1 MLVEPIIERVCPVQ
15 VPPLQFFA
23 LLRWLDG
30 RPLLDVMEP
39 YRQQIH
45 TEFLATVRAD
55 GSPHYKR
62 GLKGRGKKNSKTAD
76 EVLAGLYKLLTWQAA
91 GSKGNQVF
99 FIASDLGQ
107 ANDDLDL
114 CKKLIRCNPLLDA
127 ELTMKQNVVERKD
140 GHGFI
145 EILPAGDAPGLHGKT
160 YLFLVVDEL
169 HTQRDYR
176 VLEALELDRTR
187 PDAVQSFASYAS
199 LSRAAGIPINDIL
212 KQHAAQSDPRLFVSW
227 YAGTIEEA
235 NPSLNGPLGPTM
247 DDILDAQRAL
257 PSWIFRRLYQNL
269 PGQPDGAAF
278 DASKVEDAIVT
289 GRTVLP
295 PQPGRS
301 YVGFCDLSGGG
312 DDDATLGIAHDE
324 GGVAVL
330 DCLVDQGA
338 RLHRTFSPA
347 DSVKKFADVLKQYG
361 LSRVTGD
368 RYAAQ
373 WPVEAF
379 ALHGITYR
387 PAELNRSQI
396 YSNFEPLL
404 NSGRVELLD
413 HPKLL
418 QQFVGLIRRG
428 EKIDHGSGEHDDH
441 ANSAAGCLVLVAQY
455 AHQAPLAFFSGGRLL
470 SSVADAVSSG
480 INAVRQALGAT
491 GKAIAAPV
499 HQLIDDEPQAYPTHD
514 GHRRSIAEIESL
526 DEGVRS
532 PQEQARLD
540 AHYAKQRRQHVDSS
554 FEALVRR
561 AGMYFPESDGPPG
574 FDDWREA
581 IAAKFARWR

>member
-1 MLVEPIIERVCPVQ
+1 MLVDALIARVVSVQ
-15 VPPLQFFA
+15 VPPLQFFG

-45 TEFLATVRAD
+45 TEFLSTVRAD
-55 GSPHYKR
+55 GAPRYKR

-76 EVLAGLYKLLTWQAA
+76 EVLAGLYKLLAWQAA

-127 ELTMKQNVVERKD
+127 ELTMKQNVIERKD

-145 EILPAGDAPGLHGKT
+145 EILPAGDAQGLHGKT

-247 DDILDAQRAL
+247 DDILDAQRSL

-278 DASKVEDAIVT
+278 DASKVEDAIVP

-295 PQPGRS
+295 PQPGVT
-301 YVGFCDLSGGG
+301 YGAFCDLSGGG
-312 DDDATLGIAHDE
+312 ADDATLAIAHACE
-324 GGVAVL
+324 GVGIL
-330 DCLVDQGA
+330 DLVMDQGA
-338 RLHRTFSPA
+338 RTHRTFSP
-347 DSVKKFADVLKQYG
+347 DDTVRKFAEVLTQYG
-361 LSRVTGD
+361 LSSVTGD

-373 WPVEAF
+373 WPVLAF
-379 ALHGITYR
+379 EKHGISYR
-387 PAELNRSQI
+387 PADLNRSQL
-396 YSNFEPLL
+396 YAALEPLL
-404 NSGRVELLD
+404 NSGRCALLD
-413 HPKLL
+413 HPKLM
-418 QQFVGLIRRG
+418 QQLIGLVRKG
-428 EKIDHGSGEHDDH
+428 EKIDHMGGEHDGH
-441 ANSAAGCLVLVAQY
+441 ANSAAGVLVLVSRGALT
-455 AHQAPLAFFSGGRLL
+455 PWTLFSGGR
-470 SSVADAVSSG
+470 SITATVADFGASVLRSIGSG
-480 INAVRQALGAT
+480 IAATEQAVTHALTPVNA
-491 GKAIAAPV
+491 KPMPI
-499 HQLIDDEPQAYPTHD
+499 
-514 GHRRSIAEIESL
+514 RSIAELEFL
-526 DEGVRS
+526 FPRDRTPE
-532 PQEQARLD
+532 EEARLL
-540 AHYAKQRRQHVDSS
+540 AHYEKQKKDHVDSA
-554 FEALVRR
+554 FEQHVKRV
-561 AGMYFPESDGPPG
+561 GVWFPGESVPRGE
-574 FDDWREA
+574 FDQVMSDITE
-581 IAAKFARWR
+581 KFARWR